1 MKKLLSLI
9 LSLVMIF
16 FISVPGAE
24 TLSASA
30 VSIDDSETVY
40 PSFTS
45 KIGNPEEAL
54 QEYVSDVQQFTDY
67 IVPHIKNCETQVDVR
82 SYQIVYSSEA
92 LKAISNYIYYYL
104 VELYHVASVGVS
116 ISSGK
121 IYHLTF
127 SYKLSAEEYGRNF
140 EKIETVCAKLL
151 EGLDSSTLSD
161 KDKALLIHDRL
172 AQYCEY
178 DYENYLNGTPGEYS
192 SSIYGALAEGYAVCS
207 GYARSY
213 MYLLRQVGIKSYVTS
228 SDTLSHEWNI
238 VYLDG
243 VKYHVDVTWDDP
255 VRDIYGR
262 VNHDSFLRSTQG
274 ISTVHN
280 ASDYDTSPVDTT
292 YDSEYWQSSYTGF
305 QLVNG
310 EIFFFNSSSKTLCK
324 VTDSGIQELASL
336 PYKWYLPSGGYYSKS
351 YVTLAGD
358 GENLFFSTPKAIYR
372 YDTATDTYEEYY
384 APELQNGFNIYG
396 FKIKDGYFCLD
407 INNSQSITS
416 QDRANY
422 SVKYHYMPVTVT
434 YDYSYNYGDSADV
447 SSNEYFS
454 GDSVDLSVKAYK
466 DGWDFLGWNTDVNAS
481 SGLDSFNAGDEDVT
495 LYALFSKDITVK
507 FVSGEA
513 ENPSIQ
519 EINTTIYN
527 KEQGYTTDMPAPD
540 EISGW
545 TAQGWSTKDSLK
557 IAESTNVIKE
567 STVYYAVYSKQIT
580 VSYDADGGEGVPA
593 ASVYTVYYNSCGSYK
608 NANHYITSGEIQP
621 VREGFR
627 FVGWKVNNE
636 GAAIRSW
643 YRLSVHEDTVI
654 HAAWYEYDSDTAD
667 ITISF
672 IYLNEDFETEQ
683 LDCVYTIASG
693 GSAEIVPPEIPEI
706 DGWEKYGWRRIA
718 PGPTDDFIISETGS
732 RVFSAL
738 YIDRTKITFDS
749 NGGAE
754 FTNTMNGYVI
764 MTAGIDEKV
773 ISSSVRITDQV
784 PERIGYTFMGW
795 SASPSAQSVDY
806 KQFDFITFEKSM
818 TLYAVWSST
827 AHKVTYIYPISEG
840 SLPSIPNNLGYEP
853 GEEVCLSY
861 TLFAPLSWTFMGWT
875 TDPDGTD
882 VLSSLVMGD
891 EDIILYAVFL
901 KLINAGFVNLDEV
914 QKVNAEISKNET
926 HVTIDFPEQK
936 SLEGWT
942 PIGWAKEKVYNS
954 QVYNGSY
961 DFYESQ
967 VFYGVY
973 AKAVSLNFY
982 ADGASNVPERQT
994 GNRLYYSKANMYDAF
1009 ITIQQITPVKPGY
1022 IFMGW
1027 TDVPGSQEVKYYN
1040 SDIIQISEDK
1050 DLYAV
1055 FAPDACTVYFNAGP
1069 GLCDRES
1076 QTVITGQSFGK
1087 LPVPVRDGYI
1097 FAGWY
1102 TESGDSIT
1110 SETVFNHGRD
1120 ITLYAKWNEALKINP
1135 ESGINSDSSF
1145 LYFESAE
1152 QLKNLDISS
1161 LFLNENV
1168 EVESNG
1174 EGNDSTGAIVT
1185 LKNDSGEIQDTRTV
1199 VLRGDVNGDLCVDAR
1214 DSVIVNCI
1222 IGGMLTPH
1230 AAVLKAA
1237 DTNTDGI
1244 VNVEDANNLVNKG
1257 LFKN

>member
-16 FISVPGAE
+16 CILVPGAE

-82 SYQIVYSSEA
+82 SYQIAYSSAA

-127 SYKLSAEEYGRNF
+127 SYKLSAEDYGRNF

-274 ISTVHN
+274 ISTDHN

-324 VTDSGIQELASL
+324 VTDSGVQELASL

-422 SVKYHYMPVTVT
+422 SLM
-434 YDYSYNYGDSADV
+434 
-447 SSNEYFS
+447 
-454 GDSVDLSVKAYK
+454 
-466 DGWDFLGWNTDVNAS
+466 
-481 SGLDSFNAGDEDVT
+481 
-495 LYALFSKDITVK
+495 
-507 FVSGEA
+507 
-513 ENPSIQ
+513 
-519 EINTTIYN
+519 
-527 KEQGYTTDMPAPD
+527 
-540 EISGW
+540 
-545 TAQGWSTKDSLK
+545 
-557 IAESTNVIKE
+557 
-567 STVYYAVYSKQIT
+567 YY
-580 VSYDADGGEGVPA
+580 
-593 ASVYTVYYNSCGSYK
+593 
-608 NANHYITSGEIQP
+608 
-621 VREGFR
+621 
-627 FVGWKVNNE
+627 
-636 GAAIRSW
+636 
-643 YRLSVHEDTVI
+643 YR
-654 HAAWYEYDSDTAD
+654 
-667 ITISF
+667 
-672 IYLNEDFETEQ
+672 
-683 LDCVYTIASG
+683 
-693 GSAEIVPPEIPEI
+693 
-706 DGWEKYGWRRIA
+706 K
-718 PGPTDDFIISETGS
+718 
-732 RVFSAL
+732 
-738 YIDRTKITFDS
+738 TKITFNAEY
-749 NGGAE
+749 NGGEAL
-754 FTNTMNGYVI
+754 FSPT
-764 MTAGIDEKV
+764 
-773 ISSSVRITDQV
+773 VRDYNPGDSIAL
-784 PERIGYTFMGW
+784 TFKAQKTGWTFAGW
-795 SASPSAQSVDY
+795 SQDPDSTDVCYTYNVGTEDVTFYAIYYITYYERYIDIDGMSETPHKYYNEKSFDRTINLPELKGIEGWQSVGWCQNYLFGSNVYNDTYQLTGTVLFYALY
-806 KQFDFITFEKSM
+806 KQS
-818 TLYAVWSST
+818 
-827 AHKVTYIYPISEG
+827 
-840 SLPSIPNNLGYEP
+840 
-853 GEEVCLSY
+853 
-861 TLFAPLSWTFMGWT
+861 
-875 TDPDGTD
+875 
-882 VLSSLVMGD
+882 
-891 EDIILYAVFL
+891 
-901 KLINAGFVNLDEV
+901 VN
-914 QKVNAEISKNET
+914 IRW
-926 HVTIDFPEQK
+926 H
-936 SLEGWT
+936 
-942 PIGWAKEKVYNS
+942 
-954 QVYNGSY
+954 
-961 DFYESQ
+961 
-967 VFYGVY
+967 
-973 AKAVSLNFY
+973 
-982 ADGASNVPERQT
+982 ADGATNIPDDRVCDRYYFASTKYYNETVQIPEV
-994 GNRLYYSKANMYDAF
+994 
-1009 ITIQQITPVKPGY
+1009 TPVKPGY
-1022 IFMGW
+1022 EFKGW
-1027 TDVPGSQEVKYYN
+1027 SDNPGSSIVKYSV
-1040 SDIIQISEDK
+1040 SDTFEASENK

-1055 FAPDACTVYFNAGP
+1055 FEPEGFNVYFNAQP
-1069 GLCDRES
+1069 GVCSTDSYLLY
-1076 QTVITGQSFGK
+1076 TGQCFGK

-1110 SETVFNHGRD
+1110 SETVFNYGRD
-1120 ITLYAKWNEALKINP
+1120 ITLYAKWNEALKIDP

-1152 QLKNLDISS
+1152 QLKNLNISS

-1185 LKNDSGEIQDTRTV
+1185 LKNDSGKIQDTRTV